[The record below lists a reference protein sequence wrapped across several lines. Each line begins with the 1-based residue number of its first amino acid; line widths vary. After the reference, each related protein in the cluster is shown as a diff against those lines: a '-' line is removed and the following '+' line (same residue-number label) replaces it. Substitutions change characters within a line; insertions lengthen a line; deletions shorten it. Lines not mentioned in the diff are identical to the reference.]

1 MVSSDVDGAI
11 LRKASTT
18 TVIEPDLQRKVSFAN
33 TKLFMLVLT
42 RQEGE
47 KICIGDKI
55 IVEVTHNGSDRVRL
69 GINAPPD
76 KVVLRGELHG
86 SSKAEN
92 NVNIE
97 EATIDDSPDSALPVA
112 RCG

>member
-1 MVSSDVDGAI
+1 
-11 LRKASTT
+11 
-18 TVIEPDLQRKVSFAN
+18 
-33 TKLFMLVLT
+33 MLVLT

-47 KICIGDKI
+47 KICIGDRI

-76 KVVLRGELHG
+76 KVVLRGELYGPSKEETGERIEKETISITSG
-86 SSKAEN
+86 SVVPE
-92 NVNIE
+92 
-97 EATIDDSPDSALPVA
+97 T